1 MCLAHCMK
9 QWGKW
14 ALNRDADC
22 ISIQPVCSFLLPC
35 ACWSSSAFLAS
46 IATES
51 KAWHILWPLFLEKAR
66 AVSAE
71 RWAWRGEDTNL
82 CLDLHLNFTQ
92 CCMLLKGIYQVLTLS
107 NTQRKTTEGKQYFSL
122 FLSRLIRRSSV
133 RSMTATSNLSLTLSS
148 WHTHWTGCLPK
159 PFSKLSVNVYE
170 NVLDFRNNV
179 VS

>member
-71 RWAWRGEDTNL
+71 RWARRGEDTNL
-82 CLDLHLNFTQ
+82 CLDLHLNFT
-92 CCMLLKGIYQVLTLS
+92 
-107 NTQRKTTEGKQYFSL
+107 
-122 FLSRLIRRSSV
+122 
-133 RSMTATSNLSLTLSS
+133 
-148 WHTHWTGCLPK
+148 
-159 PFSKLSVNVYE
+159 
-170 NVLDFRNNV
+170 
-179 VS
+179 